1 MGEVYHARDN
11 KLQREV
17 ALKLL
22 PEHFARDPERIMR
35 FRREAQMLAQL
46 NHPNIAI
53 LYNFEETASARFL
66 VMELVLGETLREQI
80 KRGSSRQAG
89 ITTGGPVPLE
99 EALKICTQITDAL
112 EHAHEK
118 PII

>member
-35 FRREAQMLAQL
+35 LRREAQMLAQL

-66 VMELVLGETLREQI
+66 VSETAPPTYKSQL
-80 KRGSSRQAG
+80 
-89 ITTGGPVPLE
+89 TGFLTESPNKKSWKKGGFS
-99 EALKICTQITDAL
+99 
-112 EHAHEK
+112 HSG
-118 PII
+118 